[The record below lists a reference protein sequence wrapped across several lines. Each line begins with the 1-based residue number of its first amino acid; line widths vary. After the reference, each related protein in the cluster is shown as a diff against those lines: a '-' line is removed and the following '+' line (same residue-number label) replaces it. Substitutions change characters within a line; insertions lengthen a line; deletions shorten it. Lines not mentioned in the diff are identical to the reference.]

1 MKRMRRLILSVS
13 LAAIWAGVPLKAQLS
28 APNDVGVAMGHL
40 HLNVT
45 NTEALNKFWL
55 ELGGVPTKLGT
66 YDVMKFPGVFIMLN
80 LHTVLLVCEN
90 NAVCELRASQTPAE
104 PPTGGSVGSV
114 VNHVGFKVPNVQ
126 ESLAKWKAAGLKTVS
141 GSNPQQFFLF
151 TPDGLLRIEIL
162 EDKSLTV
169 PIAFHHVHYWVD
181 ETGPGGADSVQEIK
195 AWYVKMFGAT
205 PGMRGT
211 NQADDLPGV
220 NLTFS
225 KSPTPTVG
233 TKGRVL
239 DHIGFEVKG
248 LDAFCKSLEARG
260 VKFDRPYARGST
272 GNVSALLT
280 DPWGTSIEL
289 TEGLN
294 RLQ

>member
-1 MKRMRRLILSVS
+1 MRRLILTLSF
-13 LAAIWAGVPLKAQLS
+13 AAIWAAVPLWAQLS
-28 APNDVGVAMGHL
+28 APNDAGVAMGHL

-45 NTEALNKFWL
+45 NTEALKKFWL
-55 ELGGVPTKLGT
+55 ELGGVPTKLGPF
-66 YDVMKFPGVFIMLN
+66 DVMKFPGVFIMLN
-80 LHTVLLVCEN
+80 L
-90 NAVCELRASQTPAE
+90 RPPAE

-126 ESLAKWKAAGLKTVS
+126 ESLAKWKAAGLNTVS

-151 TPDGLLRIEIL
+151 TPDGLLRIEIM

-225 KSPTPTVG
+225 KSPTPTAG

-289 TEGLN
+289 TEGLS

>member
-1 MKRMRRLILSVS
+1 MRSLILTLSF
-13 LAAIWAGVPLKAQLS
+13 AAIWAGVPSWAQLS
-28 APNDVGVAMGHL
+28 APNDAGVAMGHL

-45 NTEALNKFWL
+45 NKEALRKFWL
-55 ELGGVPTKLGT
+55 ELGGVPTKLGPL
-66 YDVMKFPGVFIMLN
+66 DVMKFPGVFVMLN
-80 LHTVLLVCEN
+80 L
-90 NAVCELRASQTPAE
+90 RPPAE

-126 ESLAKWKAAGLKTVS
+126 KSLAKWKAAGLNTVP

-162 EDKSLTV
+162 EDQTLTV
-169 PIAFHHVHYWVD
+169 PIAFHHIHYWVN
-181 ETGPGGADSVQEIK
+181 EAGPGGTDSVQEIK

-225 KSPTPTVG
+225 KSPTPTVA

-248 LDAFCKSLEARG
+248 LDAFCKRLEAMG

-272 GNVSALLT
+272 GNFSALLT